1 MSCVSVPAYGT
12 VPAFDPTTNPD
23 KSTINDAQFLSS
35 VAGQTLPIA
44 KWASIKKVERMIVPY
59 FIKSGYNIAICG

>member
-1 MSCVSVPAYGT
+1 MSCVSVPAYET
-12 VPAFDPTTNPD
+12 APAFDPTTNQD

-35 VAGQTLPIA
+35 VAEQTLPIV
-44 KWASIKKVERMIVPY
+44 KWASIKKVERMIVRY